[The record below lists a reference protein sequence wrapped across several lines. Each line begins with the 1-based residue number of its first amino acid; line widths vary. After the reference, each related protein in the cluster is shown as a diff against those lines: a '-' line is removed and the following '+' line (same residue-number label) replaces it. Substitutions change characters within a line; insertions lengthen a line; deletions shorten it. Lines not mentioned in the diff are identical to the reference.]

1 MPHRNRKKIVV
12 LAGAAIIVLGATGC
26 ATKKYVRQQIDPVT
40 GRIATVEK
48 TTAKNSSSINELEN
62 NVSQAN
68 EKAMGADRKAEQ
80 AGQSAQQA
88 NQLATAARSRA
99 DEVGANADRRFSDV
113 DHSIQN
119 IDNFQQISAAT
130 VLFGFDKSTLTS
142 DAKAKLDQLAGSLQ
156 NQNRYAVEVEGFTDH
171 AGSPAYNL
179 RLSGK
184 RADAVVR
191 YLTLEHN
198 VPLRRIHVLGAGEVD
213 SNANGG
219 GREARKLARHVEVK
233 VYGPVAAAAANG
245 TPNDNSADR
254 SMTRPPASSNGAS
267 EISRK

>member
-1 MPHRNRKKIVV
+1 MPQLIRNRVVV
-12 LAGAAIIVLGATGC
+12 LAGVALFVLGASGC

-40 GRIATVEK
+40 GRVSTVER
-48 TTAKNSSSINELEN
+48 TTAKNSSAINELEN

-88 NQLATAARSRA
+88 NQLAAAARNRA
-99 DEVGANADRRFSDV
+99 DEVGANADRRFADV

-142 DAKAKLDQLAGSLQ
+142 DAKAKLDQLVDSLQ
-156 NQNRYAVEVEGFTDH
+156 NQNRYAVEVEGYTDH
-171 AGSPAYNL
+171 VGSPTYNL
-179 RLSGK
+179 RLSEK

-198 VPLRRIHVLGAGEVD
+198 IPLRRIHVLGAGAVEP
-213 SNANGG
+213 SARGG
-219 GREARKLARHVEVK
+219 SRDARKLARHVAVK
-233 VYGPVAAAAANG
+233 VYGPVEAAAAGAL
-245 TPNDNSADR
+245 PDNSADR
-254 SMTRPPASSNGAS
+254 SMTRSPASSNRAS